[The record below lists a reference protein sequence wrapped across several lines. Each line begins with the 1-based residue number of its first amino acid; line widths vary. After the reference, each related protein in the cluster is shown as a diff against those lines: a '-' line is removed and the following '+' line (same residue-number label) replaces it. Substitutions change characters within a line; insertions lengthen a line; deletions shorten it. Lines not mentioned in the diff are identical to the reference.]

1 MNLYYL
7 SCSIVLF
14 SIGFLSL
21 LLTYIIIALIGIYD
35 ISSNSNLQ
43 KCNDSHLIIYS
54 FITLILLVKIN
65 NTIICLTKDKNEIYI
80 YIIEIISTIIMCIW
94 GIYEFFGVD
103 CINNLTDTILY
114 KSCFAYWIFNNILL
128 TLILLSSIYK
138 FITYKNNDNCINDFD
153 NI

>member
-103 CINNLTDTILY
+103 CINHLTDTILY